1 MNKKLKVFT
10 ALLVALLLCIV
21 FAYMAF
27 ATSTITMYYP
37 GSATMTYI
45 DQNGVTYVPDTY
57 GYIYIPLSGEPA
69 AVKAGFSPVFSYGA
83 SSTSV
88 TCTKGTMV
96 TTPGATGSQHGS
108 VYACYSTNKA
118 IYTGRY

>member
-1 MNKKLKVFT
+1 MKRFKVFMAWFVT
-10 ALLVALLLCIV
+10 LSLCIA
-21 FAYMAF
+21 FAYAVHA
-27 ATSTITMYYP
+27 ATTVTMYWP
-37 GSATMTYI
+37 GSGTMTYY
-45 DQNGVTYVPDTY
+45 DATGVSYVPDTY
-57 GYIYIPLSGEPA
+57 GYIYVPLARVAEA
-69 AVKAGFSPVFSYGA
+69 QKAGFSPVYNYGA

-108 VYACYSTNKA
+108 IYACYSTNKA